1 MDLAVRWAG
10 IGAISALLG
19 TGSLN
24 SGTLLGTAIGTLLLA
39 QSAAC
44 FFLALRHR
52 RIA

>member
-1 MDLAVRWAG
+1 MDVAARWG
-10 IGAISALLG
+10 VVGSSSVLLG
-19 TGSLN
+19 LGSLN
-24 SGTLLGTAIGTLLLA
+24 SGTMLGTALGALLLA